1 MIFDDYDDSYDIK
14 QLQRL
19 PMYQGMTEKEIRIVV
34 RRMLALERQ
43 QWEDEVKAMLTDQR
57 KQTLDY
63 IAKQEAE
70 PGPCW
75 RVLPKETV
83 KIEWGIKVSPDLVD
97 DQGFISSDALGNR
110 KRNLRLSFDDK
121 RKIYIGK

>member
-1 MIFDDYDDSYDIK
+1 MIYDDYDDSYDIK

-19 PMYQGMTEKEIRIVV
+19 PTFQGMTEKEIRTVV
-34 RRMLALERQ
+34 RRMTNLERQ
-43 QWEDEVKAMLTDQR
+43 QWEDEVKAMLAAQR
-57 KQTLDY
+57 KQTLEY

-97 DQGFISSDALGNR
+97 DQGFISSDALGSR